1 MKKAISTLLALV
13 ALGNAYGNWV
23 HLYKKGA
30 EAIGYSHARCY
41 YSNHTVKNVSIVIEG
56 GVYSCPFSIEY
67 NLVTNQW
74 R

>member
-1 MKKAISTLLALV
+1 MKKAILTLLALV

-23 HLYKKGA
+23 HLYKTGA
-30 EAIGYSHARCY
+30 QAIGYSHARCY

-67 NLVTNQW
+67 NLVTNNW